1 LIPQARG
8 GAPRPLRGLAALWGA
23 VALTLLGWAMLSRP
37 ALEPQPFVGLEPV
50 RVLAERPA
58 ARLLTLWVHW
68 DAPRGSV
75 GWVTLEP
82 ARPWPEGVGAY
93 WRRRVHPGWNALVWD
108 DFSGFPPGQPVKLHV
123 IEGRGRFRVAPP
135 DTSARY
141 SPAHLAPLGGLLAAL
156 VLASA
161 AAGTLAW
168 RARSALRLAAPGRW
182 HLMLAATAVLALA
195 LRAHTLTA
203 QSLWFDEVLTAVGAQ
218 SFAWVLYSAHI
229 FGHPPLQYLI
239 AWAAGGAQASEGW
252 LRAPFVAAGV
262 AGVLATGYLG
272 RRLCGA
278 STGALAAALLAIS
291 PFHVELSQLARPYAF
306 LVLAV
311 ALSWLLLFR
320 ALGRGGAADWV
331 CFSAVAALAVYTH
344 YAAGLV
350 LAAQALVAT
359 AWVVRRQWRH
369 GLPAL
374 LSFGGVIV
382 LFAPW
387 ASVLARLAAGPRGT
401 GPGATPP
408 FWDLFTGALIP
419 QLIGP
424 GLGGAVLGAV
434 ILLGL
439 TRLRDRPEVALAIV
453 LSLALPLLL
462 WPAHGKHFLA
472 GRHFAFVLPL
482 LALAVAHGLVTG
494 AWAVGNGLAR
504 VLGSHRGWTARVAA
518 ALTAA
523 ILILVGY
530 LPASANL
537 HGYYRWRRGAD
548 WRTVATILDRTVTKG
563 DTVVATLGATYPL
576 RHYWSGLVAQID
588 GPDLAQRYR
597 RGPPGQ
603 RLWIITLEGWDW
615 QPQLH
620 EWLAAHAV
628 QVGEVPPS
636 WSLPR
641 VYIHRAQGTLR

>member
-1 LIPQARG
+1 V
-8 GAPRPLRGLAALWGA
+8 LAALWGA

-37 ALEPQPFVGLEPV
+37 SVEPQPIVGAGGV
-50 RVLAERPA
+50 GVLAERPA

-75 GWVTLEP
+75 GWVTLDP
-82 ARPWPEGVGAY
+82 DQPWPEGPGAY

-108 DFSGFPPGQPVKLHV
+108 DFSGFPPGQPVTLHV
-123 IEGRGRFRVAPP
+123 IEGQGRLRVAPP
-135 DTSARY
+135 DTSTRY

-156 VLASA
+156 VLAGA
-161 AAGTLAW
+161 AAGVLGW
-168 RARSALRLAAPGRW
+168 RARSAFRLAGPRPW

-262 AGVLATGYLG
+262 AGVLAVGYLG

-278 STGALAAALLAIS
+278 WTGVLAAALLAIS

-331 CFSAVAALAVYTH
+331 CFSSVAALAIYTH
-344 YAAGLV
+344 YTAGLV
-350 LAAQALVAT
+350 LAAEALVAIT
-359 AWVVRRQWRH
+359 WVARRQWRG

-374 LSFGGVIV
+374 LSFGGIIV

-387 ASVLARLAAGPRGT
+387 APVLGWLATGPRGS
-401 GPGATPP
+401 GPGSTPA
-408 FWDLFTGALIP
+408 FWDLFAGVLVP
-419 QLIGP
+419 RLIGP
-424 GLGGAVLGAV
+424 GVGGAVLGTL

-439 TRLRDRPEVALAIV
+439 LRLRDRPEIALALV
-453 LSLALPLLL
+453 SSLALPLLL
-462 WPAHGKHFLA
+462 WPVHGKHFLA
-472 GRHFAFVLPL
+472 MRHFAFVFPL
-482 LALAVAHGLVTG
+482 LAVAVAHGLVTT
-494 AWAVGNGLAR
+494 AWTVGNRVAR
-504 VLGSHRGWTARVAA
+504 IVGSHQGWTARVTA

-523 ILILVGY
+523 VLILVGY
-530 LPASANL
+530 LPASASL
-537 HGYYRWRRGAD
+537 DGYYRWRRGAD
-548 WRTVATILDRTVTKG
+548 WRTVATVLDRAVTEG
-563 DTVVATLGATYPL
+563 DMVVATLGATYPL
-576 RHYWSGLVAQID
+576 RHYWSERVTQID

-603 RLWIITLEGWDW
+603 RLWVITLQGWDW
-615 QPQLH
+615 QPALR

-628 QVGEVPPS
+628 QVAEIPPS